1 MSLDK
6 HTHMK
11 DYFDS
16 AMTYGN
22 LRQALRRCCRNV
34 RWKDSVVGYEL
45 HAPQNTHKLLESI
58 QNGTY
63 KISTYQHFTI
73 YEPKKRDITATRI
86 QDRQVQMALCMGG
99 LYDDLTEHFIYDN
112 CACQVGKGTDFA
124 LKRLKHHLVEYYRES
139 GREGWVLKC
148 DVHHFFPSTRHDVAK
163 AAVSK
168 RVSDQKAREFVFD
181 VIDSFGGDT
190 GIGLGSQ
197 ISQLIELA
205 VLDDIDHYIK
215 EKLHM
220 KHYIRYMD
228 DFILIHHD
236 KEYLQ
241 YCKAVIEKM
250 LNDIGLELNKK
261 TTLYPLSQGAKFL
274 QWRFVVTS
282 TGKVVMKMSG
292 KKTGRERRRLCKLL
306 NKEASG
312 ELEEGTA
319 MNSLIAWGANASR
332 GDAYFKYKRMKYFY
346 YTVKAGIKNGNHP
359 RKTLKSRT
367 RRMVCGYGSRQ
378 ERRKYRLSGNDV
390 RHRNSY

>member
-1 MSLDK
+1 
-6 HTHMK
+6 MK

-22 LRQALRRCCRNV
+22 LRKALRRCCRNV

-45 HAPQNTHKLLESI
+45 HAPQNTHNLLESI
-58 QNGTY
+58 RNGTY
-63 KISTYQHFTI
+63 KISPYQHFTI
-73 YEPKKRDITATRI
+73 YEPKKREITATRI

-124 LKRLKHHLVEYYRES
+124 LSRLKKHLAEYYRKN

-163 AAVSK
+163 AAVAK
-168 RVSDQKAREFVFD
+168 RVSDIKAREFVYA
-181 VIDSFGGDT
+181 VIDSFDGDV

-215 EKLHM
+215 EKLHIR
-220 KHYIRYMD
+220 HYIRYMD

-241 YCKAVIEKM
+241 YCKTVIEIM
-250 LNDIGLELNKK
+250 LNDIGLELNEK
-261 TTLYPLSQGAKFL
+261 TTLYPLSQGVKFL
-274 QWRFVVTS
+274 QWRFVITNS
-282 TGKVVMKMSG
+282 GKIAMKMNG
-292 KKTGRERRRLCKLL
+292 KKTGRERRRLQKLII
-306 NKEASG
+306 KESFG
-312 ELEEGTA
+312 EVEHGTA
-319 MNSLIAWGANASR
+319 MNSMIAWGANASR
-332 GDAYFKYKRMKYFY
+332 GDAYFKYKRMKYYY
-346 YTVKAGIKNGNHP
+346 YTVKAGTRNGNNSG
-359 RKTLKSRT
+359 KTSQSRT
-367 RRMVCGYGSRQ
+367 RRMVRGDGSWQ
-378 ERRKYRLSGNDV
+378 ERGKYRLSGNDV